1 MENTLIKTPLPTNI
15 YIQISCLASLFETL
29 QEYTVSEIRV
39 RITTATILSLDRV
52 VLSEGGCVRK
62 KLDLNKKKEETRP
75 AGGVSS
81 AFQALLLPRTV
92 LAPGNTGASFEPKT
106 HFVSVA

>member
-1 MENTLIKTPLPTNI
+1 M
-15 YIQISCLASLFETL
+15 
-29 QEYTVSEIRV
+29 
-39 RITTATILSLDRV
+39 
-52 VLSEGGCVRK
+52 LSEGGCDRK